1 MKIVICDPFSKDLP
15 RRLKELGEV
24 TEDKSAIPD
33 ADILLVRSAT
43 KVDRQM
49 IDGAKKLKLV
59 IRGGVGLDTIDVEY
73 CDKKGIRVKNTPE
86 ASTVAVTELAFAMML
101 GITRNLMKA
110 HTSMKDGQWMK
121 DLKGSELYG
130 KTLGIIGLGRIGT
143 EVAIRAKAFGME
155 VIAHEKSSRPSDFA
169 KLVSLDEVFKKADF
183 ISLHVPLNDET
194 NGMINRKTI
203 GRMKDGVIIINTARG
218 KLVNEKDLVEAL
230 KSGKVRYAGLDVYQN
245 EPPTNSPLLSLENV
259 LMTPHLG
266 AQTSENMERIGDIVY
281 AIIKDFINS
290 A

>member
-1 MKIVICDPFSKDLP
+1 
-15 RRLKELGEV
+15 
-24 TEDKSAIPD
+24 
-33 ADILLVRSAT
+33 
-43 KVDRQM
+43 M